1 MKVWPF
7 FYTNVVYHTFD
18 FKSTQISLVICTI
31 GLTRFDRIAVFLAN
45 FSLLACVHS
54 RKANA
59 LLQISHF
66 AFCKKSAEVNSST
79 CRAKNFFERAKTK
92 SEVILLVLQA
102 MRQEKTKNYW
112 SPGATGPNVV
122 SPNTAPRA
130 SVNERSPPKL
140 TFTLISPTLKR

>member
-1 MKVWPF
+1 MKVWSF
-7 FYTNVVYHTFD
+7 FYTNVVYHTFY

-31 GLTRFDRIAVFLAN
+31 GLTTFDRIAVFLAY
-45 FSLLACVHS
+45 FSPLACVHFC
-54 RKANA
+54 KANA

-66 AFCKKSAEVNSST
+66 AFCKKIGRGKLFDLPSKE
-79 CRAKNFFERAKTK
+79 FFERSKTK

-122 SPNTAPRA
+122 SLNTAPRA
-130 SVNERSPPKL
+130 SLKERSPPKDN
-140 TFTLISPTLKR
+140 FTLISPTLKR